1 MFVLFAIVIVILVN
15 ECVPDFTPAP
25 EEDGA
30 AAAAAAADAPEGVAL
45 LEVARCL

>member
-30 AAAAAAADAPEGVAL
+30 AAAADADAPEGVAL